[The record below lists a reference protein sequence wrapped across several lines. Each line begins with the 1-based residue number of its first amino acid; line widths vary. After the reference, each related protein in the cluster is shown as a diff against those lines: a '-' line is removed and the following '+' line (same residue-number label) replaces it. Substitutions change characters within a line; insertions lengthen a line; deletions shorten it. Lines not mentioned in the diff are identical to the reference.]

1 MQLKTKYHYKMKRNI
16 FLIFSVLMFSFALK
30 AEVKL
35 PKLVSNG
42 MVLQRNEP
50 IRIWGWANAGEEVK
64 ATFKNKIYTAK
75 TDIDGKW
82 FIKLDAQ
89 EAGGPYVM
97 NVNNLELKNI
107 LIGDVYL
114 CSGQSNMEVLMSRSN
129 IQANYT
135 QEIAKSNYP
144 MIRQFT
150 VNRGMAFIPLADISS
165 DKGWVSTNPE
175 TVLSFSAVA
184 YFFAK
189 DLYEKYNVPIGI
201 INSSVGGT
209 PVQSWV
215 NSESLK
221 NFPDYAQIAQR
232 FQDAT
237 ELERTLKAHQVK
249 TELWNKAITEN
260 DLGVNEQWFLESD
273 LHEDDWE
280 TVNDINKL
288 GEKVNFP
295 KYGSMWFKTKIDIP
309 ANLAGNAATLSLG
322 IMLTQDE
329 TYINGQKVGSI
340 NSSYTDRN
348 YSIPLG
354 LLKAGKNNLV
364 IRLISPTT
372 GIGFNPKNSC
382 QIKFN
387 QDSIPL
393 NNPWKFKFGIELE
406 QLPKGN
412 GLSLHSPTAYYYA
425 MIQPLANYNIKGIAW
440 YQGESNIPK
449 PEQYQELL
457 TSLINVWRNDWQ
469 KPNLPFLYVQ
479 LANYSPTG
487 IEPEIS
493 NWALLRE
500 AQMKTL
506 KVQNTA
512 MVVIH
517 DIGEKGDLHPANKQD
532 VGKRLALA
540 AEKVA
545 YHENIVYSGPI
556 YQSIKIKENKA
567 YVSFNHTGS
576 GLMSKGEDLKQ
587 FSISADG
594 KNFVIAKAKIIG
606 KQVVVW
612 TENIIK
618 PLAVRYAWAD
628 DPEGA
633 NLYNKEGLPASSFKS
648 N

>member
-1 MQLKTKYHYKMKRNI
+1 
-16 FLIFSVLMFSFALK
+16 
-30 AEVKL
+30 
-35 PKLVSNG
+35 
-42 MVLQRNEP
+42 
-50 IRIWGWANAGEEVK
+50 
-64 ATFKNKIYTAK
+64 
-75 TDIDGKW
+75 
-82 FIKLDAQ
+82 
-89 EAGGPYVM
+89 
-97 NVNNLELKNI
+97 
-107 LIGDVYL
+107 
-114 CSGQSNMEVLMSRSN
+114 
-129 IQANYT
+129 
-135 QEIAKSNYP
+135 
-144 MIRQFT
+144 
-150 VNRGMAFIPLADISS
+150 MAFIPLADISS

-567 YVSFNHTGS
+567 YVSFNHIGS

-594 KNFVIAKAKIIG
+594 KNFVTAKAKIIG

-612 TENIIK
+612 SENISK

>member
-150 VNRGMAFIPLADISS
+150 VNRAMAFIPLADISS

-567 YVSFNHTGS
+567 YVSFNHIGS

-594 KNFVIAKAKIIG
+594 KNFVTAKAKIIG

-612 TENIIK
+612 SENISK

>member
-1 MQLKTKYHYKMKRNI
+1 MQLKTKPHYKKKRNFFLI
-16 FLIFSVLMFSFALK
+16 FLIVILSFALK
-30 AEVKL
+30 AGVKL

-50 IRIWGWANAGEEVK
+50 IRIWGWANAGEEIQV
-64 ATFKNKIYTAK
+64 TFKNKIYNAK
-75 TDIDGKW
+75 TSESGKW
-82 FIKLDAQ
+82 LLKLDAQ
-89 EAGGPYVM
+89 EAGGPFVM
-97 NVNNLELKNI
+97 NINNVVLKDV
-107 LIGDVYL
+107 LIGDVWL
-114 CSGQSNMEVLMSRSN
+114 CSGQSNMEALMSRPN
-129 IQANYT
+129 IQDKYA
-135 QEIAKSNYP
+135 QEIANCNYP
-144 MIRQFT
+144 MIRQFSI
-150 VNRGMAFIPLADISS
+150 NRDMAFIPIADVSS
-165 DKGWVSTNPE
+165 DKGWVSANSK

-189 DLYEKYNVPIGI
+189 DLFEKYKVPVGI

-215 NSESLK
+215 NIESLK
-221 NFPDYAQIAQR
+221 KFPDYEQIAQR
-232 FQDAT
+232 FQNTT
-237 ELERTLKAHQVK
+237 ELARTLKTHQLK
-249 TELWNKAITEN
+249 TETWYKAISEN
-260 DLGVNEQWFLESD
+260 DLGVNEQWFSETD
-273 LHEDDWE
+273 QHEADWE
-280 TVNDINKL
+280 SVNDINKL

-295 KYGSMWFKTKIDIP
+295 KYGSIWFKTEINIP
-309 ANLAGNAATLSLG
+309 ANLVGKAATLSLG
-322 IMLTQDE
+322 MMLTQDE

-340 NSSYTDRN
+340 NSSYTNRN
-348 YSIPLG
+348 YNIAHSI
-354 LLKAGKNNLV
+354 LKAGKNKLV

-372 GIGFNPKNSC
+372 GIGFNPKNSY
-382 QIKFN
+382 QLKFA

-393 NNPWKFKFGIELE
+393 NHPWKYKFGIELP

-440 YQGESNIPK
+440 YQGESNIHK

-457 TSLINVWRNDWQ
+457 TSLINGWRKDWQ
-469 KPNLPFLYVQ
+469 QPNLPFVYVQ
-479 LANYSPTG
+479 LANYSPMGTAL
-487 IEPEIS
+487 EIN

-506 KVQNTA
+506 KVPNTA

-517 DIGEKGDLHPANKQD
+517 DIGEKEDIHPANKQD

-540 AEKVA
+540 AEKIA
-545 YHENIVYSGPI
+545 YHENVVFSGPI
-556 YQSIKIKENKA
+556 YQSIAIRKNEI
-567 YVSFNHTGS
+567 YVSFTHIGS
-576 GLMSKGEDLKQ
+576 GLMCVGKELKQ

-594 KNFVIAKAKIIG
+594 KNFVPAKAKIAG
-606 KQVVVW
+606 KRVIVW
-612 TENIIK
+612 AENIAK
-618 PLAVRYAWAD
+618 PIAVRYAWAD

>member
-322 IMLTQDE
+322 MMLTQDE

-567 YVSFNHTGS
+567 YVSFNHIGS

>member
-567 YVSFNHTGS
+567 YVSFNHIGS

-594 KNFVIAKAKIIG
+594 KNFVTAKAKIIG

-612 TENIIK
+612 SENISK

>member
-150 VNRGMAFIPLADISS
+150 VNRAMAFIPLADISS

-322 IMLTQDE
+322 MMLTQDE

>member
-322 IMLTQDE
+322 MMLTQDE

-567 YVSFNHTGS
+567 YVSFNHIGS

-594 KNFVIAKAKIIG
+594 KNFVTAKAKIIG

>member
-150 VNRGMAFIPLADISS
+150 VNRAMAFIPLADISS

-322 IMLTQDE
+322 MMLTQDE

-612 TENIIK
+612 TENISK